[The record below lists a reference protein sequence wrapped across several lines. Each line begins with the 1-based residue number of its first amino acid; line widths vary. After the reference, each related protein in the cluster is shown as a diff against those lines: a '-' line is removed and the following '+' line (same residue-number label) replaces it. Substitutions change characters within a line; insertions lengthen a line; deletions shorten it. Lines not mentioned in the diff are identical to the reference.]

1 MHESTAQLGL
11 KGVKTKNNKGQVCTT
26 LQLLTHSADNRDCHN
41 CLTIIFT
48 VSASPS
54 SFTEHRESH
63 LPRSGKI
70 HLTFF
75 FELEKMDNDC
85 FYGRMVMVK

>member
-11 KGVKTKNNKGQVCTT
+11 KGVQTKNNKGQVCTT
-26 LQLLTHSADNRDCHN
+26 PQLLTHSVDNRLSQLSDN
-41 CLTIIFT
+41 NFT

-70 HLTFF
+70 RLTFF